1 MRVPYCHAKAKNLK
15 LYSQEDINSASG
27 LEKKWCEFWNEK
39 AKQLAKNKKTRQQ
52 SKTALA
58 GIIDV
63 SWTLHKT
70 SMLETEAKK
79 ILDDEKVLFRK
90 EDVTSRKGS
99 QKKETIPNNI
109 ERMSAAHEAVEELD
123 KKMTN
128 RRDAF
133 ESAKTSSLRKKNT
146 KKYKKEQLLLD
157 GAYTELKHAQDA
169 LTKSMK
175 VKRKEI
181 EDRLRSGD
189 DHAEDTS

>member
-1 MRVPYCHAKAKNLK
+1 
-15 LYSQEDINSASG
+15 
-27 LEKKWCEFWNEK
+27 
-39 AKQLAKNKKTRQQ
+39 
-52 SKTALA
+52 
-58 GIIDV
+58 
-63 SWTLHKT
+63 
-70 SMLETEAKK
+70 MLETEAKK

-123 KKMTN
+123 KKTTN
-128 RRDAF
+128 RRDVF
-133 ESAKTSSLRKKNT
+133 ESAKTSSLSKKNT

-169 LTKSMK
+169 LTKSTK

-189 DHAEDTS
+189 DHAEDNS